1 MEFVE
6 IVQTYLNFIKSCRD
20 DLTFGTD
27 FWNLKISVDKK
38 KNCSLK
44 EKNICKQDHR
54 HRSTPKVEWTLP
66 FKCIQKLHSSDIKNP
81 SRRAGFFFTT
91 YETKEHFPIIIK
103 ISARLRCLFIITVIR
118 FFCYLSFCYCHQK
131 LFDFFFFKIL
141 NVILCVIWFLYVFK
155 DFTTFAYQK

>member
-44 EKNICKQDHR
+44 EKNIFKHVHR

-66 FKCIQKLHSSDIKNP
+66 FKCIQKLHSSDIKKPFKKSWILLYNLWDK
-81 SRRAGFFFTT
+81 RAFSHNHKNLCAFKMLIYHHSDTFFLLSQLLLLPPKIVWFFFLQD
-91 YETKEHFPIIIK
+91 
-103 ISARLRCLFIITVIR
+103 S
-118 FFCYLSFCYCHQK
+118 
-131 LFDFFFFKIL
+131 
-141 NVILCVIWFLYVFK
+141 
-155 DFTTFAYQK
+155 